1 MIWLHSGVQAGAEQL
16 IFPVSGE
23 SEEPEHRWFELAA
36 HLDCT
41 LFLKVACPMWW
52 HEKIVFSC

>member
-1 MIWLHSGVQAGAEQL
+1 MVWLHSGVQAGAEQL

-41 LFLKVACPMWW
+41 LFLKVACPM
-52 HEKIVFSC
+52 